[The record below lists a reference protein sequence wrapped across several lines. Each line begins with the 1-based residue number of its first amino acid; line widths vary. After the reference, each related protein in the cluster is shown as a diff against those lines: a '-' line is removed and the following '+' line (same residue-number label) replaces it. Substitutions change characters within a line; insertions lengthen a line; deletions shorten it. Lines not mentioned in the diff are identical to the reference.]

1 MPLTE
6 ELSYFVDHL
15 DGKIEIADGQSG
27 YEVVKV
33 LEKVQQLIDETE

>member
-6 ELSYFVDHL
+6 ELTYFVDHL
-15 DGKIEIADGQSG
+15 DKKIEMADGKSG

-33 LEKVQQLIDETE
+33 LEKVQQLLDTNN